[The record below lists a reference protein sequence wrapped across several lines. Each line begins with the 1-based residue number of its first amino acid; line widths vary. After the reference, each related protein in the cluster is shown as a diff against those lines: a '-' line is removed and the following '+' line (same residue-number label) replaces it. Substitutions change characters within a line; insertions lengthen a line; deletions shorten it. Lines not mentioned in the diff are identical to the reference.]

1 MMEKILI
8 GAFLLYLFAT
18 NQREKLSFSAK
29 GGGVSRWDFDGVTVW
44 VDVTIHNGTV
54 IPIPIEGFEGDII
67 RSGVLLAKSAM
78 ISPPVTIHSKQDKV
92 IRIGAKILYSGVAGE
107 VFAAIQSGE
116 VSRVVTMDGYVYG
129 AGKKIPVK
137 FDYELW

>member
-1 MMEKILI
+1 MMEKIII
-8 GAFLLYLFAT
+8 GAFLFYLFAT

-29 GGGVSRWDFDGVTVW
+29 GGGVRRWDYDGVTVW

-67 RSGVLLAKSAM
+67 RSGVLLAKAAM
-78 ISPPVTIHSKQDKV
+78 ISPPTTIPSKQDSV

-107 VFAAIQSGE
+107 VFAAINDGFIDKT
-116 VSRVVTMDGYVYG
+116 VTMDGFIYG